1 MSLKGLDVIVT
12 RPRESADATV
22 RALNAAGATA
32 VALPLLEIS
41 ALEAAK
47 VPLASPPDAII
58 FVSSHAAEYGVPE
71 LSRQRMIANAA
82 APQEVYAVGRAT
94 ASRLAALGLVHV
106 STPASGEDSEALLA
120 EPTFASPA
128 GRSILIVKG
137 ASGGGGRQLL
147 EDTLV
152 QRGAIVY
159 NLVCYRRELKTLTA
173 AERRQLAV
181 GVRNGAAVLIGSVET
196 LESLGNNLAREELS
210 LADVAHMLV
219 PHRRVAGAAMTAGVP
234 RVSVVSLEDNKL
246 VETLST
252 LQA

>member
-159 NLVCYRRELKTLTA
+159 SLVCYRRELRQQSGTGRA
-173 AERRQLAV
+173 FVGRRGAYV
-181 GVRNGAAVLIGSVET
+181 GAAPACGGSGNDGRGAPCLGGVSGRQQTGGNPFHSTGLGCIDCAHTVE
-196 LESLGNNLAREELS
+196 
-210 LADVAHMLV
+210 
-219 PHRRVAGAAMTAGVP
+219 
-234 RVSVVSLEDNKL
+234 
-246 VETLST
+246 
-252 LQA
+252 